1 MNVEYGKIDPEQI
14 KDTYGEYDVV
24 DFMIN
29 TDRNIVSGSIRL
41 EGDIEFQ
48 TAGAR
53 IDHTNSIY
61 YNPHTGIH
69 GVCESISTQ
78 LGGSGEVVE
87 FIQNYGR
94 YCNMKNAVNKDDD
107 DYFNSRDV
115 CELMVS
121 SAEQAKQICRG
132 KVHQNSDNTIED
144 GDFSFVPQ
152 FCLNRVSNGSSVSLA
167 PYNNLVKVSVNLAR
181 NFSFL
186 TGAGVVA
193 TSQYLLKNLKMT
205 FRTVPSSPTPNLMCR
220 SFVSLKQT
228 ISTNNASVNTR
239 VPAIAEGVSVSFL
252 QQQKENTG
260 IDNNYQLEKPPQ
272 PKSVKYMFNDNSSNY
287 ITYSITD
294 IGEMVQGGIESMNG
308 GKHNSVNPT
317 KQGGVNGWVMGANF
331 NGAIDLRS
339 QKFTMELESS
349 ISTIPYLVFM
359 FFHTRIN
366 LGNAPQQLN

>member
-1 MNVEYGKIDPEQI
+1 MNVEYAKIDPEQI

-29 TDRNIVSGSIRL
+29 TDRNVVAGSIRI

-94 YCNMKNAVNKDDD
+94 YVNMKNAVNKDED
-107 DYFNSRDV
+107 DYFNSKDI
-115 CELMVS
+115 CELAVS
-121 SAEQAKQICRG
+121 SPEQAKQICRG
-132 KVHQNSDNTIED
+132 KVLQNSANNIED
-144 GDFSFVPQ
+144 NDFSFVPM
-152 FCLNRVSNGSSVSLA
+152 FCLNRVSNSSSVSLA
-167 PYNNLVKVSVNLAR
+167 PYNNLVKVSINLAR

-193 TSQYLLKNLKMT
+193 TSQYLLKNLKIT
-205 FRTVPSSPTPNLMCR
+205 YRTVPSSPTPNIMCR

-239 VPAIAEGVSVSFL
+239 VPAIAESVSISFL
-252 QQQKENTG
+252 QQAKENTG
-260 IDNNYQLEKPPQ
+260 IDNNYQLEKPPL

-294 IGEMVQGGIESMNG
+294 LGEMVQGGIESMNG
-308 GKHNSVNPT
+308 GSHNSVNPT

-339 QKFTMELESS
+339 QKFTMELETQ
-349 ISTIPYLVFM
+349 ISTIPYLVYM

-366 LGNAPQQLN
+366 LSNAPNQLS